1 MKIFHIYFS
10 PTGGTKKAGEY
21 LTQSWRKDVE
31 EINLSDYGK
40 DFSQIKFCE
49 EDVCYVS
56 VPSFGGR
63 VPTVATERIT
73 QMKGYGAKAVAVC
86 VYGNRAY
93 EDTLLEL
100 TDTLTARG
108 FSCVAGTA
116 AIAEH
121 SIMHGAKAVAVCV
134 YGNRAYED
142 TLLELTDT
150 LTARGFSC
158 VAGTAAIAEHSIM
171 HQFASGRPDKEDKN
185 ELLEFGGKIRKKIEQ
200 FQEYEDLHI
209 PGNCPYKK
217 LGVSS
222 MIPQSGDGCINC
234 KICARECPVAAIEP
248 EEPQKTN
255 ADRCIACMH
264 CIAICPE
271 HARKLNPEAVAA
283 LTERVKD
290 ACQGPEEPQKT
301 NADRCIAC
309 MHCIAICPEH
319 ARKLNPEAVA
329 ALTERVKDACQG
341 RKQNELFL

>member
-21 LTQSWRKDVE
+21 LTQSWGKDVE

-73 QMKGYGAKAVAVC
+73 QMKG
-86 VYGNRAY
+86 
-93 EDTLLEL
+93 
-100 TDTLTARG
+100 
-108 FSCVAGTA
+108 
-116 AIAEH
+116 
-121 SIMHGAKAVAVCV
+121 HGAKAVAVCV

-209 PGNCPYKK
+209 PGNRPYKK

-222 MIPQSGDGCINC
+222 MIPQAGDGCINC
-234 KICARECPVAAIEP
+234 KICARECPVAAI
-248 EEPQKTN
+248 
-255 ADRCIACMH
+255 D
-264 CIAICPE
+264 
-271 HARKLNPEAVAA
+271 
-283 LTERVKD
+283 
-290 ACQGPEEPQKT
+290 PEEPQKT